1 MKQDDMEKRFQTAVE
16 HAAPDV
22 LDQVMDGCTQLPDT
36 AAIIPLPRRRRRLP
50 LAILSTAAAVLLAIV
65 IVILIALLF
74 FVENIFGKDVEG

>member
-36 AAIIPLPRRRRRLP
+36 AAIIPLPRADAGCRWR
-50 LAILSTAAAVLLAIV
+50 
-65 IVILIALLF
+65 F
-74 FVENIFGKDVEG
+74 

>member
-36 AAIIPLPRRRRRLP
+36 AAIIPLPRSRRRLAAGDSEHRRGGAAGGRIGFRLQP
-50 LAILSTAAAVLLAIV
+50 LYGV
-65 IVILIALLF
+65 
-74 FVENIFGKDVEG
+74 

>member
-36 AAIIPLPRRRRRLP
+36 AAIIPLPPAQTPGCRWR
-50 LAILSTAAAVLLAIV
+50 
-65 IVILIALLF
+65 F
-74 FVENIFGKDVEG
+74 

>member
-36 AAIIPLPRRRRRLP
+36 AAIIPLPRRRRRLAAGDSEHRRGGAAGGRIGFRLQP
-50 LAILSTAAAVLLAIV
+50 LYGV
-65 IVILIALLF
+65 
-74 FVENIFGKDVEG
+74 